1 MLASMARRGFTAS
14 AGPESP
20 RYYAPSPYGVV
31 RPHHLGVFVT
41 LRAIMISL
49 LLHGTVAA
57 IRLSHVTGCHARGF
71 KLYVLHV
78 LVRAPV

>member
-1 MLASMARRGFTAS
+1 MHDGAVRSAAGLPQKAEGGWVPAVHPATVGRRVLASMARRGFTAS

-41 LRAIMISL
+41 LRAGMISL
-49 LLHGTVAA
+49 PG
-57 IRLSHVTGCHARGF
+57 R
-71 KLYVLHV
+71 
-78 LVRAPV
+78 